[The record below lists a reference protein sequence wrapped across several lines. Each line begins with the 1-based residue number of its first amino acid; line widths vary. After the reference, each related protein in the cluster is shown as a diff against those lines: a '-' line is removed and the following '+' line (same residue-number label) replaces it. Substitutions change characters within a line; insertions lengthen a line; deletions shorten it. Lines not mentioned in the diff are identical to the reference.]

1 MPDSTVQRL
10 IGIDFGTS
18 TSVVRVKRYKNGEPV
33 GDSYSSVG
41 VTFGNGESDTKAV
54 TAVRLN
60 ADGSLTCGREGLEP
74 TSDSMVYQEFKMDLE
89 SPDEEKRNRARELTE
104 AYFQYLYQW
113 YDHQHSDLGEA
124 DDTQT
129 TIVSFPVK
137 WREETRQFM
146 VNAAAGA
153 GFQNVIAMDEAS
165 AALYATL
172 CRKMNDINDKGILR
186 IGEPGYLL
194 MVDMGAGT
202 TDLAVCRYSVNNT
215 KGVIRP
221 EQIKNEIVAT
231 WPIDAS
237 APTFGGRE
245 VDRILEDFLMRYIQD
260 CGQDANRARQLVT
273 GNSAVKPW
281 KENAVSRTLNQGK
294 RVESCAFLNVFM
306 AVLPNM
312 KPFPAFGRKEFE
324 AMLADKLEQF
334 KALVAGCLNHAA
346 AQEPELLAKG
356 LDLVILTGGHSSW
369 YFAEEILNG
378 DMPGLALPQ
387 LERVQKAK
395 ARVMRLSNPQET
407 VALGLVYS
415 RLPLKVDDKKKEAEE
430 ALKRAQEEALKK
442 MREEAERKAAEESGP
457 GSGGGQSAS
466 GDARLDAAKKF
477 LAEWPLR
484 HELTGW
490 EISAA
495 FSGILH
501 WNSKGGGRNSVSVT
515 VDEDGIRTHYI
526 ESKSVAYG
534 HISWDCFLSGI
545 IISTGTKLR
554 VSFAKEETTLVVH
567 KDLHLMPHLTAFF
580 TELQNILRTATPVA
594 PGNGADVPLKQS
606 GTTYVWDDRLVSKA
620 KNWVERNSKTLPEL
634 FPAPEKVTY
643 FLQQL
648 KIPSNTEIYL
658 AHTWAVFKGNLG
670 KKGWAVTSDGIY
682 SRSESGS
689 KCASWGDFLN
699 GHLAR
704 GVISGTG
711 LRTMDG
717 QVHDLFTSGSDK
729 DIFDFFIRLQNH
741 LQRESLLLHPQEQ

>member
-18 TSVVRVKRYKNGEPV
+18 TSVVRVKRYKDGQPI
-33 GDSYSSVG
+33 GDSHSSSG

-74 TSDSMVYQEFKMDLE
+74 TPDSTVYQEFKMDLE

-124 DDTQT
+124 DDAET

-146 VNAAAGA
+146 ANAATGA
-153 GFQNVIAMDEAS
+153 GFKNVTAMDEAS

-194 MVDMGAGT
+194 LVDMGAGT

-215 KGVIRP
+215 GGVIRP

-245 VDRILEDFLMRYIQD
+245 VDRVLEDFLTRYIQD
-260 CGQDANRARQLVT
+260 CGQDANMARQLVT

-312 KPFPAFGRKEFE
+312 KPFPAFGRNEFE

-334 KALVAGCLNHAA
+334 KALVASCLNHAA

-378 DMPGLALPQ
+378 VIPGLALPQ
-387 LERVQKAK
+387 LERVQKE

-415 RLPLKVDDKKKEAEE
+415 RLPLKVEDKKKEAEE
-430 ALKRAQEEALKK
+430 ALKRA
-442 MREEAERKAAEESGP
+442 REEAERKAAEESRQS
-457 GSGGGQSAS
+457 SGGSQSAN
-466 GDARLDAAKKF
+466 GNAMLGAAKKF
-477 LAEWPLR
+477 LVEWPSR
-484 HELTGW
+484 HELSGW
-490 EISAA
+490 EILGA
-495 FSGILH
+495 FSGILR
-501 WNSKGGGRNSVSVT
+501 WNSNGGRDSVSVT
-515 VDEDGIRTHYI
+515 ADEDGIRTHYI

-554 VSFAKEETTLVVH
+554 VSSAKEETTLVVH
-567 KDLHLMPHLTAFF
+567 KDLRLMNHLTAFF
-580 TELQNILRTATPVA
+580 TELQNILRVTTPAA
-594 PGNGADVPLKQS
+594 PGVKQS
-606 GTTYVWDDRLVSKA
+606 GITYVWDDRLISKA
-620 KNWVERNSKTLPEL
+620 KAFIEENRKPWPEL
-634 FPAPEKVTY
+634 FKDPGKMALFTQTLRIPHKEEL
-643 FLQQL
+643 FL
-648 KIPSNTEIYL
+648 ICANSTN
-658 AHTWAVFKGNLG
+658 FKMNYG
-670 KKGWAVTSDGIY
+670 KDGWAFGEGGIY
-682 SRSESGS
+682 NRNSLLDPELI
-689 KCASWGDFLN
+689 SWEEFLN
-699 GHLAR
+699 GSISRGKGIGNYKLTLTPTRYLAIII
-704 GVISGTG
+704 GPGTDAV
-711 LRTMDG
+711 RDE
-717 QVHDLFTSGSDK
+717 VVDL
-729 DIFDFFIRLQNH
+729 IIRLQAY
-741 LQRESLLLHPQEQ
+741 LQKESLLLHPQKQ